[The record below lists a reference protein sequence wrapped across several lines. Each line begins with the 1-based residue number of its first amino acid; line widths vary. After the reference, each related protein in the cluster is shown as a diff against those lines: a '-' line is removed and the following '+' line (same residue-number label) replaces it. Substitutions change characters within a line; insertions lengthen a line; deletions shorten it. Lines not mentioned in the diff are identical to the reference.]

1 MNAGLISVFYP
12 IMVFGFGLVEEV
24 RPKKEFWRII
34 RLYTTFVLIIKMVFN
49 LSYFSVQFQFF
60 QTDAYK
66 RDIQGYFKIGL
77 QKKDTIFGALIYMA
91 PEMLI
96 IAYIMLNEIKLKL
109 CGLYFQTEEE
119 LESISEAIQ
128 RNMEKGDEERLRQL
142 KAETANMCMSKHFE
156 STHKQLK
163 LHEEYED
170 FVKNEIRK
178 DIELELEFED
188 TDTKKATKD

>member
-1 MNAGLISVFYP
+1 MILSMYMNAGLISVFYP

-109 CGLYFQTEEE
+109 CGLYF
-119 LESISEAIQ
+119 
-128 RNMEKGDEERLRQL
+128 
-142 KAETANMCMSKHFE
+142 
-156 STHKQLK
+156 
-163 LHEEYED
+163 
-170 FVKNEIRK
+170 
-178 DIELELEFED
+178 
-188 TDTKKATKD
+188 